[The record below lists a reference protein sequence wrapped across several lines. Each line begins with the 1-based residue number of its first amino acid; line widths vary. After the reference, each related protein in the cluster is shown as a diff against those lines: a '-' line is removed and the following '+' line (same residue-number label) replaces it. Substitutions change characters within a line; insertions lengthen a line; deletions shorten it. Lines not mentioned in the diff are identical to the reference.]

1 VHDDADAEAEEL
13 VDAPHPFG
21 VAAGEVVVDGDDM
34 HALAGERVE
43 IAGERGD
50 QRLAFAGAHL
60 GDRAFVQ
67 HHAADELHVEMALA
81 ERALGRLAHGG
92 EGGRQFLVAER
103 GSSQPL
109 LPAIGENEKLADTPE
124 FKKRLEFM
132 REKALMETE
141 LSRIARTAATED
153 AIKKTYE
160 EAKAKQKPEDEV
172 RAKHILVEKE
182 DEARDVVKR
191 LKAGEDFAKVAKDVS
206 KDPGSE
212 GGDLGWFS
220 KERMVPEFSDAAFK
234 LAPGQLSDPVKSQ
247 FGWHVIKVEE
257 KRQKPFPTL
266 EQVKDQVLRYVVQ
279 KAQSEVVLKLRESA
293 KIERMEGAPA
303 PTLVPPAA
311 KPEEK
316 K

>member
-1 VHDDADAEAEEL
+1 MSRFVSAPRRAMGALALAAALGLVGSPALAKVLAKVDGVEITDEDMRLALEDVGPGLPQQLQGKARDGYLMDYLIDSKLVAKKAEA
-13 VDAPHPFG
+13 
-21 VAAGEVVVDGDDM
+21 
-34 HALAGERVE
+34 
-43 IAGERGD
+43 
-50 QRLAFAGAHL
+50 
-60 GDRAFVQ
+60 
-67 HHAADELHVEMALA
+67 
-81 ERALGRLAHGG
+81 
-92 EGGRQFLVAER
+92 
-103 GSSQPL
+103 
-109 LPAIGENEKLADTPE
+109 EKLADTLE

>member
-1 VHDDADAEAEEL
+1 MSRFVSAPRRAMGALALAAALGLVGSPALAKVLAKVDGVEITDEDMRLALEDVGPGLPQQLQGKARDGYLMDYLIDSKLVAKKAEA
-13 VDAPHPFG
+13 
-21 VAAGEVVVDGDDM
+21 
-34 HALAGERVE
+34 
-43 IAGERGD
+43 
-50 QRLAFAGAHL
+50 
-60 GDRAFVQ
+60 
-67 HHAADELHVEMALA
+67 
-81 ERALGRLAHGG
+81 
-92 EGGRQFLVAER
+92 
-103 GSSQPL
+103 
-109 LPAIGENEKLADTPE
+109 EKLADTLE

-172 RAKHILVEKE
+172 RAKH
-182 DEARDVVKR
+182 
-191 LKAGEDFAKVAKDVS
+191 VS

>member
-1 VHDDADAEAEEL
+1 MSRFVSAPRRAMGALALAAALGLAGSPALAKVLAKVDGVEITDEDMRLALEDVGPGLPQQLQGKARDGYLMDYLIDSKLVAKKAEAE
-13 VDAPHPFG
+13 
-21 VAAGEVVVDGDDM
+21 
-34 HALAGERVE
+34 
-43 IAGERGD
+43 
-50 QRLAFAGAHL
+50 
-60 GDRAFVQ
+60 
-67 HHAADELHVEMALA
+67 
-81 ERALGRLAHGG
+81 
-92 EGGRQFLVAER
+92 
-103 GSSQPL
+103 
-109 LPAIGENEKLADTPE
+109 KLANAPE

-191 LKAGEDFAKVAKDVS
+191 LKAGEDFTKVAKDVS

>member
-1 VHDDADAEAEEL
+1 MSRSVFVPRRVMGALALAAALGLAAAPAAGKVLARVDGVEITDEDMRLAIEDVGPGLPQQLQGKARDGYLMDYLIDSKLVAKKAEA
-13 VDAPHPFG
+13 D
-21 VAAGEVVVDGDDM
+21 
-34 HALAGERVE
+34 
-43 IAGERGD
+43 
-50 QRLAFAGAHL
+50 
-60 GDRAFVQ
+60 
-67 HHAADELHVEMALA
+67 
-81 ERALGRLAHGG
+81 
-92 EGGRQFLVAER
+92 
-103 GSSQPL
+103 
-109 LPAIGENEKLADTPE
+109 KLADTPE
-124 FKKRLEFM
+124 FRKRLEFM

-141 LSRIARTAATED
+141 LSRIAKAAATED

-160 EAKAKQKPEDEV
+160 EARAKQKPEDEV

-182 DEARDVVKR
+182 DEAKSVVQR
-191 LKAGEDFAKVAKDVS
+191 LKAGEDFARVAKEVS

-257 KRQKPFPTL
+257 KRQKPFPAL

-279 KAQSEVVLKLRESA
+279 KAQSEVVLKLREGA

-303 PTLVPPAA
+303 PAVSPAA
-311 KPEEK
+311 KPEADK

>member
-1 VHDDADAEAEEL
+1 MSRSVFVPRRVMGALALAAALGLAAGPAAGKVLARVDGVEITDEDMRLAIEDVGPGLPQQLQGKARDGYLMDYLIDSKLVAKKAEA
-13 VDAPHPFG
+13 D
-21 VAAGEVVVDGDDM
+21 
-34 HALAGERVE
+34 
-43 IAGERGD
+43 
-50 QRLAFAGAHL
+50 
-60 GDRAFVQ
+60 
-67 HHAADELHVEMALA
+67 
-81 ERALGRLAHGG
+81 
-92 EGGRQFLVAER
+92 
-103 GSSQPL
+103 
-109 LPAIGENEKLADTPE
+109 KLADTPE
-124 FKKRLEFM
+124 FRKRLEFM

-141 LSRIARTAATED
+141 LSRIAKAAATED
-153 AIKKTYE
+153 AIRKTYE
-160 EAKAKQKPEDEV
+160 EARAKQKPEDEV

-182 DEARDVVKR
+182 DEAKAVVQR
-191 LKAGEDFAKVAKDVS
+191 LKAGEDFAKVAKEVS

-279 KAQSEVVLKLRESA
+279 KAQSEVVLKLREGA

-303 PTLVPPAA
+303 PMLAPPAA
-311 KPEEK
+311 KSEADK

>member
-1 VHDDADAEAEEL
+1 MSRFVSAPRRAMGALALAAALGLVGSPALAKVLAKVDGVEITDEDMRLALEDVGPGLPQQLQGKARDGYLMDYLIDSKLVAKKAEA
-13 VDAPHPFG
+13 
-21 VAAGEVVVDGDDM
+21 
-34 HALAGERVE
+34 
-43 IAGERGD
+43 
-50 QRLAFAGAHL
+50 
-60 GDRAFVQ
+60 
-67 HHAADELHVEMALA
+67 
-81 ERALGRLAHGG
+81 
-92 EGGRQFLVAER
+92 
-103 GSSQPL
+103 
-109 LPAIGENEKLADTPE
+109 EKLADTLE

-191 LKAGEDFAKVAKDVS
+191 LKAGEDFTKVAKDVS

>member
-1 VHDDADAEAEEL
+1 MSRFVSAPRRVMGALALAAALGLAGSPALAKVLAKVDGVEITDEDMRLAIEDVGPGLPQQLQGKARDGYLMDYLIDSKLVAKKAEA
-13 VDAPHPFG
+13 
-21 VAAGEVVVDGDDM
+21 
-34 HALAGERVE
+34 
-43 IAGERGD
+43 
-50 QRLAFAGAHL
+50 
-60 GDRAFVQ
+60 
-67 HHAADELHVEMALA
+67 
-81 ERALGRLAHGG
+81 
-92 EGGRQFLVAER
+92 
-103 GSSQPL
+103 
-109 LPAIGENEKLADTPE
+109 EKLADTPE

-141 LSRIARTAATED
+141 LSRIAKTAATED

-182 DEARDVVKR
+182 DEAKNVVKR
-191 LKAGEDFAKVAKDVS
+191 LKAGEDFAKVAKEVS

-279 KAQSEVVLKLRESA
+279 KAQSEVVLKLREGA

-303 PTLVPPAA
+303 PALAPPAA
-311 KPEEK
+311 KPETDK

>member
-1 VHDDADAEAEEL
+1 MSRFVSAPRRAMGALALAAALGLAGSPALAKVLAKVDGVEITDEDMRLALEDVGPGLPQQLQGKARDGYLMDYLIDSKLVAKKAEA
-13 VDAPHPFG
+13 
-21 VAAGEVVVDGDDM
+21 
-34 HALAGERVE
+34 
-43 IAGERGD
+43 
-50 QRLAFAGAHL
+50 
-60 GDRAFVQ
+60 
-67 HHAADELHVEMALA
+67 
-81 ERALGRLAHGG
+81 
-92 EGGRQFLVAER
+92 
-103 GSSQPL
+103 
-109 LPAIGENEKLADTPE
+109 EKLADTPE

-172 RAKHILVEKE
+172 RARHILVEKE

-293 KIERMEGAPA
+293 RIERMEGAPA

>member
-1 VHDDADAEAEEL
+1 MSRFVSAPRRAMGALALAAALGLAGSPALAKVLAKVDGVEITDEDMRLAIEDVGPGLPQQLQGKARDGYLMDYLIDSKLVAKKAEA
-13 VDAPHPFG
+13 
-21 VAAGEVVVDGDDM
+21 
-34 HALAGERVE
+34 
-43 IAGERGD
+43 
-50 QRLAFAGAHL
+50 
-60 GDRAFVQ
+60 
-67 HHAADELHVEMALA
+67 
-81 ERALGRLAHGG
+81 
-92 EGGRQFLVAER
+92 
-103 GSSQPL
+103 
-109 LPAIGENEKLADTPE
+109 EKLADTPE

-141 LSRIARTAATED
+141 LSRIAKTAATED

-182 DEARDVVKR
+182 DEAKNVVKR
-191 LKAGEDFAKVAKDVS
+191 LKAGEDFAKVAKEVS

-279 KAQSEVVLKLRESA
+279 KAQSEVVLKLREGA

-303 PTLVPPAA
+303 PALAPPAA
-311 KPEEK
+311 KPETDK

>member
-1 VHDDADAEAEEL
+1 
-13 VDAPHPFG
+13 
-21 VAAGEVVVDGDDM
+21 
-34 HALAGERVE
+34 
-43 IAGERGD
+43 
-50 QRLAFAGAHL
+50 
-60 GDRAFVQ
+60 
-67 HHAADELHVEMALA
+67 
-81 ERALGRLAHGG
+81 
-92 EGGRQFLVAER
+92 
-103 GSSQPL
+103 
-109 LPAIGENEKLADTPE
+109 
-124 FKKRLEFM
+124 
-132 REKALMETE
+132 METE

-191 LKAGEDFAKVAKDVS
+191 LKAGEDFTKVAKDVS